1 MATAPVTFDRFTF
14 DPRSLELRSNGVPLP
29 LQQQPARVLA
39 LLIARSGE
47 LVTRDELRRAIWG
60 DETFV
65 DFNRSLN
72 FCVSQVRSALGDDPD
87 APRFVET
94 LRGRGYRFVGKIGP
108 VEQIED
114 VRQIRKV
121 HRVGL
126 SRRWAWLAAAAAL
139 VLAPAVWG
147 IFALNENEPRV
158 AIAPFEAS
166 EGSEEWSRTLRAQ
179 LVTHLAHGGTRIVDA
194 GIARPGGS
202 GSWLLDARV
211 DRSPEQY
218 RVTVMLHDPSGAVR
232 FTDIFDGPPGDW
244 IEAQNEMARIITQAV
259 RYNVEGPQAVAGIER
274 RAPRRKIPFS

>member
-1 MATAPVTFDRFTF
+1 MSDAPVTFDRFTF
-14 DPRSLELRSNGVPLP
+14 DPRSLELQGDGVPIP

-39 LLIARSGE
+39 LLIARPGE
-47 LVTRDELRRAIWG
+47 LVTRDELRQAIWG

-87 APRFVET
+87 APRFIET
-94 LRGRGYRFVGKIGP
+94 LRGRGYRFVGAAPDVPQVPQVPQVPP
-108 VEQIED
+108 VP
-114 VRQIRKV
+114 
-121 HRVGL
+121 RVP
-126 SRRWAWLAAAAAL
+126 SRRWAWLAVAAAL
-139 VLAPAVWG
+139 VLAPAAWG
-147 IFALNENEPRV
+147 ISALNEKEPWV

-259 RYNVEGPQAVAGIER
+259 RYNVEGPDAVVGIER

>member
-1 MATAPVTFDRFTF
+1 MSSSPVTFDRFTF
-14 DPRSLELRSNGVPLP
+14 DPRSLELRGDGVLLP
-29 LQQQPARVLA
+29 FQQQPARVLA
-39 LLIARSGE
+39 LLIARPGE
-47 LVTRDELRRAIWG
+47 LVTRDELRQAIWG
-60 DETFV
+60 EETFV

-87 APRFVET
+87 ASRFVET
-94 LRGRGYRFVGKIGP
+94 LRGRGYRFVGQVTP
-108 VEQIED
+108 VGQ
-114 VRQIRKV
+114 VKQ
-121 HRVGL
+121 VGSSGR

-147 IFALNENEPRV
+147 ISALNEKEPRV

-259 RYNVEGPQAVAGIER
+259 RYNVEGPRAVVGIER
-274 RAPRRKIPFS
+274 RVPRRKIPFS

>member
-1 MATAPVTFDRFTF
+1 MSTSPVTFDRFTF
-14 DPRSLELRSNGVPLP
+14 DPRSLELRGNGALVP

-39 LLIARSGE
+39 LLVARPGE
-47 LVTRDELRRAIWG
+47 LVTRDELRQAIWG

-72 FCVSQVRSALGDDPD
+72 FCVSQVRAALGDDPD

-94 LRGRGYRFVGKIGP
+94 LRGRGYRFIGAAPDVPQVPP
-108 VEQIED
+108 VPQ
-114 VRQIRKV
+114 VQ
-121 HRVGL
+121 

-147 IFALNENEPRV
+147 IVTLNQKDPWV

-259 RYNVEGPQAVAGIER
+259 RYNVEGPRAIEGIER
-274 RAPRRKIPFS
+274 RAPRRKVPFS